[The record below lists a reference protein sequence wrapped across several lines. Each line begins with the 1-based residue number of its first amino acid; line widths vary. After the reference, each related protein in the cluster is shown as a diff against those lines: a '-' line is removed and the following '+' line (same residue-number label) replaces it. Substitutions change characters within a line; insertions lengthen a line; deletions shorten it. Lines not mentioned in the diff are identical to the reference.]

1 MLGVLCVLFYGWFR
15 YYKQKCNFVP
25 NIILFA
31 SLVVIEGISIAMAF
45 VFHILL
51 TVDAKLIWTSF
62 VILPA
67 VVGTFL
73 LFYGNWIS
81 NDYFFYEQKK
91 AIDAPVMNNQV
102 IPTDPKVQTPN
113 NNDDIDLKDKDKQ
126 QPDIASNQ
134 EGDVEGFWLNIGKI
148 FKCGYLPIG
157 NKSTRDKI
165 SFSKHLS
172 TLIF

>member
-25 NIILFA
+25 NMILFA
-31 SLVVIEGISIAMAF
+31 SLLIIEGISIAMAF

-67 VVGTFL
+67 VVGSFL
-73 LFYGNWIS
+73 LFYGNWLS

-91 AIDAPVMNNQV
+91 SSAG
-102 IPTDPKVQTPN
+102 
-113 NNDDIDLKDKDKQ
+113 
-126 QPDIASNQ
+126 ASSN
-134 EGDVEGFWLNIGKI
+134 
-148 FKCGYLPIG
+148 
-157 NKSTRDKI
+157 
-165 SFSKHLS
+165 
-172 TLIF
+172 